1 MVETVIQ
8 AVNTRTERKAAFN
21 LPWKLYHNDPNWIPP
36 LRQNQ
41 LELMGFRK
49 HPFYDRNEV
58 QVFLATQNGKAVGR
72 IAAITNLEHNRRY
85 NDKIGFMGFF
95 ESIDEP
101 DVANGLF
108 DAAAAWLKERGLDT
122 VRGPVNPSLNHE
134 VGLLTDGFDTPP
146 TFMMTYNHPYYPA
159 LFEQAG
165 FVKAQDL
172 FSFDGHVDMLETL
185 DTKLDFVIREAT
197 RRFNIEMRPLSRSRF
212 DEDVRLFLSI
222 YNQSLGGTW
231 GFTPLS
237 EAEIDHVSKSLKH
250 LIVPELTAICEVD
263 GKPIAAVFG
272 LLDYNPRIKLING
285 RLFPFGFFRLLFNRK
300 AIKRIRLLSTNVI
313 PEYQRWGV
321 GLVALSRLVP
331 DILKWGIQEAE
342 FSWVLESNHLSY
354 KTLKRGGAIL
364 SKSYRIYDRPIEE
377 K

>member
-41 LELMGFRK
+41 LEIMGFRK

-212 DEDVRLFLSI
+212 DEDVRLFLNI

-250 LIVPELTAICEVD
+250 LIVPELTTICEVD

>member
-85 NDKIGFMGFF
+85 NDKIGFVGFF

-197 RRFNIEMRPLSRSRF
+197 RRFNIKMRPLSRSRF
-212 DEDVRLFLSI
+212 DEDVRLFLNI

-237 EAEIDHVSKSLKH
+237 EAEIDHV
-250 LIVPELTAICEVD
+250 
-263 GKPIAAVFG
+263 
-272 LLDYNPRIKLING
+272 
-285 RLFPFGFFRLLFNRK
+285 
-300 AIKRIRLLSTNVI
+300 
-313 PEYQRWGV
+313 
-321 GLVALSRLVP
+321 
-331 DILKWGIQEAE
+331 
-342 FSWVLESNHLSY
+342 
-354 KTLKRGGAIL
+354 
-364 SKSYRIYDRPIEE
+364 
-377 K
+377 

>member
-85 NDKIGFMGFF
+85 NDKIGFVGFF

-197 RRFNIEMRPLSRSRF
+197 RRFNIKMRPLSRSRF
-212 DEDVRLFLSI
+212 DEDVRLFLNI

-250 LIVPELTAICEVD
+250 LIVPELTTICEVD